1 MGNKEVRGCIRLL
14 GTRAHEEAIHQQA
27 LGDRNEASSVPTA
40 RNPNKTL
47 SIFKLHLC
55 ATGHLVSLPESR
67 LVMLLLITQKYQGT
81 CFQENSD
88 KTTFDSDILFL

>member
-1 MGNKEVRGCIRLL
+1 MGNKEVQGCIRLL
-14 GTRAHEEAIHQQA
+14 GTRAHEEAVHQQA

-55 ATGHLVSLPESR
+55 ATGHLVSLRESGDAAAHNTEVSR
-67 LVMLLLITQKYQGT
+67 HSFPGKQ
-81 CFQENSD
+81 
-88 KTTFDSDILFL
+88 